1 MAEKKD
7 NKRTYF
13 QKFIPPETKEHAEAA
28 RAEMRKSFAALFP
41 PEFIAHR
48 RAARREFLLAARELI
63 NHALDRMEIEANE

>member
-7 NKRTYF
+7 NVRDHF
-13 QKFIPPETKEHAEAA
+13 QQFIPEEAKEHAEAA

-48 RAARREFLLAARELI
+48 RAARREFLLAAREII
-63 NHALDRMEIEANE
+63 NHALDRVATEEKD